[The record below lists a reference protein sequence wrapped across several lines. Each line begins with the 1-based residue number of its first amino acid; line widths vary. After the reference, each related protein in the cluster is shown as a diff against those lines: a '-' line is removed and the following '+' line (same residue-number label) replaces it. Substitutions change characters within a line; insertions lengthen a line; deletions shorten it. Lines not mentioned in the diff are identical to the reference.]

1 MSTNNGGSEG
11 GDGDVPAAAS
21 HQGGGG
27 VDMHATI
34 HIGGSAKGGGGDGN
48 GETHLK
54 KGPWTAE
61 EDAILVEYVRKHG
74 EGNWNAV
81 QRQSGLARCGKS
93 CRLRW
98 ANHLRPN
105 LKKGAFSPEEE
116 RLIVELH
123 AKFGNKWAR
132 MASLTPIRFKR
143 LSSSP
148 NMATLTTTNNP
159 SSASS
164 ISPNSHFSLP
174 LSPLPHAS
182 PSNTGPLGH
191 QIPSCFTSSE
201 FHDELQRDNQEM
213 CSLLA
218 ALTQPELPSNQFLS
232 ATNQNRNLG
241 IGIATTVG
249 KFGRRATKKKIG
261 NLIKDKVNGNLGL
274 ALEDLLQEAKAL
286 AEFEQ
291 TATEHSSLVLQ
302 EQKPKLLDSDGFGLH
317 WDQSS
322 SHALSSGL
330 EPRVDVA
337 GQLNAIPEDFSKVL
351 NALPSPMQPELYS
364 DSVDIS
370 NGPSS
375 IITDDNI
382 GFEMQQIASL
392 FPLAD
397 NGRTL
402 GSCSWDNL
410 PGIC

>member
-34 HIGGSAKGGGGDGN
+34 HNGGSAKGGGGDGN

-81 QRQSGLARCGKS
+81 QRHWIGSLWQELQAPLGQPPAAQSQ
-93 CRLRW
+93 
-98 ANHLRPN
+98 
-105 LKKGAFSPEEE
+105 E
-116 RLIVELH
+116 RTPPILQ
-123 AKFGNKWAR
+123 
-132 MASLTPIRFKR
+132 TPIRFKR